1 MNVLNERFFSM
12 FYRLC
17 ERIMH
22 LAYLNLLWILFSLLG
37 LGVFGVFPATATVF
51 ALLRQEM
58 MDGIAPTFKSFF
70 KYFKKDFL
78 RANLLGWILVFVGY
92 LVYIDFKLITYL
104 ETDIKMFF
112 YFSLLIVAIIVLFVA
127 FYLFP
132 VYVHYDL
139 NIKRYFFISL
149 IIIFTYPMQSI
160 LTGVVSLLNLYIMLN
175 FPGLIPFF
183 GMSLWAF
190 CVSHISRS
198 VFSDLVT

>member
-1 MNVLNERFFSM
+1 
-12 FYRLC
+12 
-17 ERIMH
+17 MH
-22 LAYLNLLWILFSLLG
+22 LAYLNLLWILFALFG
-37 LGVFGVFPATATVF
+37 LGVFGAFPATSSIF

-58 MDGIAPTFKSFF
+58 KNGIAPTFKSFF
-70 KYFKKDFL
+70 KYFKKDFWK
-78 RANLLGWILVFVGY
+78 ANLLGWILMFVACI
-92 LVYIDFKLITYL
+92 VYIDFKMITYL

-112 YFSLLIVAIIVLFVA
+112 YFSLLIVAIIALFVA

-139 NIKRYFFISL
+139 EIKRYFLISL
-149 IIIFTYPMQSI
+149 IIIFTYPIQSI
-160 LTGVVSLLNLYIMLN
+160 LTAVVSLLNLYIMLN